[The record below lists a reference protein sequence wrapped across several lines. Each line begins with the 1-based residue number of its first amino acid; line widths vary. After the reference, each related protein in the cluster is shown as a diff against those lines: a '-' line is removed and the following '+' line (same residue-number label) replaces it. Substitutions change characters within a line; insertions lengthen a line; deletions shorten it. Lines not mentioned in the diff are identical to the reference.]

1 MKKSVKV
8 ILALAVIAIALTITY
23 HAVNRIPA
31 PELTA
36 EMRVKA
42 IFDDGGCLDCH
53 SATPN
58 LPFYASLPVAGD
70 IVKKDVSEALKH
82 TDLTEAYR
90 ALSDGRPVG
99 EVTLS
104 KIEKSVADGSM
115 PMAKYYL
122 VHWGSS
128 LTDAKKEILLDWVK
142 KHWAE
147 HYPNNLSAT
156 VFANEP
162 IQPIADSIPVDIRK
176 VALGEMLYNDPRLSS
191 DNTVSC
197 ASCHNLQTGGVDNKA
212 YSEGVGKQLGGVNA
226 PTVFNAV
233 YNFVQFWDGRAA
245 DLAEQAGGPPL
256 NPVEMASASW
266 DEIIGKLKA
275 DKIFTNAFTAVYP
288 EGYSGETITDAI
300 AEYEKTLLT
309 PDSRFDLYL
318 KGDSTA
324 LSAEELHGY
333 ELFKENRC
341 ATCHVGPT
349 LGGQSYELMGL
360 YGDYFADRGT
370 EMTEE
375 DNGRHKQTK
384 TDYDLHRF
392 KVPGLR
398 NVALTAPY
406 YHDGT
411 RQTLDEAVSDMAK
424 YQVGKTL
431 PESDVNDLTAFLE
444 TLTGKLNGLPLTD
457 GNALN

>member
-142 KHWAE
+142 KH
-147 HYPNNLSAT
+147 
-156 VFANEP
+156 
-162 IQPIADSIPVDIRK
+162 
-176 VALGEMLYNDPRLSS
+176 
-191 DNTVSC
+191 
-197 ASCHNLQTGGVDNKA
+197 
-212 YSEGVGKQLGGVNA
+212 
-226 PTVFNAV
+226 
-233 YNFVQFWDGRAA
+233 RA
-245 DLAEQAGGPPL
+245 
-256 NPVEMASASW
+256 
-266 DEIIGKLKA
+266 
-275 DKIFTNAFTAVYP
+275 
-288 EGYSGETITDAI
+288 
-300 AEYEKTLLT
+300 
-309 PDSRFDLYL
+309 
-318 KGDSTA
+318 
-324 LSAEELHGY
+324 
-333 ELFKENRC
+333 
-341 ATCHVGPT
+341 
-349 LGGQSYELMGL
+349 
-360 YGDYFADRGT
+360 
-370 EMTEE
+370 
-375 DNGRHKQTK
+375 
-384 TDYDLHRF
+384 
-392 KVPGLR
+392 
-398 NVALTAPY
+398 
-406 YHDGT
+406 
-411 RQTLDEAVSDMAK
+411 
-424 YQVGKTL
+424 
-431 PESDVNDLTAFLE
+431 
-444 TLTGKLNGLPLTD
+444 
-457 GNALN
+457 

>member
-128 LTDAKKEILLDWVK
+128 LTNAKKEILLDWVK
-142 KHWAE
+142 KHRAE

-245 DLAEQAGGPPL
+245 DLKEQAAGPPL
-256 NPVEMASASW
+256 NPVEMGSASF
-266 DEIIGKLKA
+266 DEICAKLA
-275 DKIFTNAFTAVYP
+275 EDKELSKRFLEVFP
-288 EGYSGETITDAI
+288 EGFTQSTVTEAI
-300 AEYEKTLLT
+300 AEFEKTLLT
-309 PDSRFDLYL
+309 PSRFDKYL
-318 KGDSTA
+318 QGDKNA
-324 LSAEELHGY
+324 LTAEELEGY
-333 ELFKENRC
+333 QLFKDNKC
-341 ATCHVGPT
+341 ATCHVGMN
-349 LGGQSYELMGL
+349 LGGQSYEYMGIKDN
-360 YGDYFADRGT
+360 YFDYRGT
-370 EMTEE
+370 GLTDG
-375 DNGRHKQTK
+375 DNGRWAVTKNEADRHKFK
-384 TDYDLHRF
+384 T
-392 KVPGLR
+392 PTLR
-398 NVALTAPY
+398 NVMLTTPY
-406 YHDGT
+406 MHDGSIT
-411 RQTLDEAVSDMAK
+411 TIEDAIQVMHEFQIGKRISDAETAK
-424 YQVGKTL
+424 IV
-431 PESDVNDLTAFLE
+431 AFLG
-444 TLTGKLNGLPLTD
+444 TLTGEYNGELLQ
-457 GNALN
+457 

>member
-1 MKKSVKV
+1 M
-8 ILALAVIAIALTITY
+8 
-23 HAVNRIPA
+23 NRIPA

-90 ALSDGRPVG
+90 ALSDGRSVG

-128 LTDAKKEILLDWVK
+128 LTDAKKGDPARLGE
-142 KHWAE
+142 KHRAE

-191 DNTVSC
+191 DNTV
-197 ASCHNLQTGGVDNKA
+197 
-212 YSEGVGKQLGGVNA
+212 
-226 PTVFNAV
+226 
-233 YNFVQFWDGRAA
+233 FVR
-245 DLAEQAGGPPL
+245 
-256 NPVEMASASW
+256 V
-266 DEIIGKLKA
+266 
-275 DKIFTNAFTAVYP
+275 
-288 EGYSGETITDAI
+288 
-300 AEYEKTLLT
+300 
-309 PDSRFDLYL
+309 
-318 KGDSTA
+318 
-324 LSAEELHGY
+324 
-333 ELFKENRC
+333 
-341 ATCHVGPT
+341 
-349 LGGQSYELMGL
+349 
-360 YGDYFADRGT
+360 
-370 EMTEE
+370 
-375 DNGRHKQTK
+375 
-384 TDYDLHRF
+384 
-392 KVPGLR
+392 VP
-398 NVALTAPY
+398 
-406 YHDGT
+406 
-411 RQTLDEAVSDMAK
+411 
-424 YQVGKTL
+424 
-431 PESDVNDLTAFLE
+431 
-444 TLTGKLNGLPLTD
+444 
-457 GNALN
+457 

>member
-8 ILALAVIAIALTITY
+8 IQALAVIAIALTITY

-142 KHWAE
+142 KHRAE

-162 IQPIADSIPVDIRK
+162 IQPIADSIPVDIRTTRFRARRAITCKPAASTTKRTRK
-176 VALGEMLYNDPRLSS
+176 VWASNSAASTPRPCSMPSTTSCSS
-191 DNTVSC
+191 GT
-197 ASCHNLQTGGVDNKA
+197 A
-212 YSEGVGKQLGGVNA
+212 
-226 PTVFNAV
+226 
-233 YNFVQFWDGRAA
+233 GRRILPNRPAA
-245 DLAEQAGGPPL
+245 
-256 NPVEMASASW
+256 
-266 DEIIGKLKA
+266 
-275 DKIFTNAFTAVYP
+275 
-288 EGYSGETITDAI
+288 
-300 AEYEKTLLT
+300 
-309 PDSRFDLYL
+309 R
-318 KGDSTA
+318 
-324 LSAEELHGY
+324 
-333 ELFKENRC
+333 R
-341 ATCHVGPT
+341 
-349 LGGQSYELMGL
+349 
-360 YGDYFADRGT
+360 
-370 EMTEE
+370 
-375 DNGRHKQTK
+375 
-384 TDYDLHRF
+384 
-392 KVPGLR
+392 
-398 NVALTAPY
+398 
-406 YHDGT
+406 
-411 RQTLDEAVSDMAK
+411 
-424 YQVGKTL
+424 
-431 PESDVNDLTAFLE
+431 
-444 TLTGKLNGLPLTD
+444 
-457 GNALN
+457 